1 MEERD
6 LEGDLQTVD
15 ELRKHFEENTSEEYL
30 KKPGLYM
37 KKKSKLMEECSI
49 KLDETKKAK
58 IQTKLSKRIGIQGS

>member
-30 KKPGLYM
+30 KKHGLYM
-37 KKKSKLMEECSI
+37 KK
-49 KLDETKKAK
+49 
-58 IQTKLSKRIGIQGS
+58 